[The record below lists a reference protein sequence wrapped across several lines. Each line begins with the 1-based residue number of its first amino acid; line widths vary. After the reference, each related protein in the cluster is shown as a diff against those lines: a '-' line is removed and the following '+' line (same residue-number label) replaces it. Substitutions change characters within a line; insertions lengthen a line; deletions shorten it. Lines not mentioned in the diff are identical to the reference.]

1 MSMLTPLYRDFIL
14 SFTKLQM
21 AESANCIFKIQ
32 EEEEEEE
39 TAQLGKEE
47 EERRESSQDE
57 SFPCL
62 SRCISLNEHNQ
73 ST

>member
-1 MSMLTPLYRDFIL
+1 
-14 SFTKLQM
+14 M

-32 EEEEEEE
+32 EEEEEE